1 MQADTGVQGNKGTP
15 GESHQGRVF
24 LMKWPFVSTF
34 ASQRTRRVHYDSRG
48 TQGMEECLVLLDKVL
63 IIAINL
69 LWEG

>member
-1 MQADTGVQGNKGTP
+1 M
-15 GESHQGRVF
+15 
-24 LMKWPFVSTF
+24 
-34 ASQRTRRVHYDSRG
+34 HYDSRG